1 MADDAFDQLFR
12 FTIQVQPLFEVL
24 FKKHFWIITV
34 LMTAILALITALII
48 NAMIAGQIRAQS
60 PMASGT
66 VRSSEVG
73 DPTASIRTQDPLLSE
88 SLTNERMF
96 NADPPPVSEFDSAS
110 IETEDE
116 STETESDE
124 PLKEGEGCKHNLT
137 DLNIELLGT
146 LVTENQEDSLA
157 TTKMSGETKLAR
169 IGAEL
174 DEGVTLAGIA
184 RTYIV
189 IEREDSFECVLLWG
203 EKPTKSNRPG
213 RLSSVSGG
221 RNRYQSPTAR
231 PPRKPNP
238 RNRKQNNNANKR
250 KRKDYSRGVA
260 KVAEWDYKIDRTM
273 LDEELSD
280 MTQLTQGAKVVPN
293 IVGGKYRGFRLVGV
307 RSNSLYRAIGLQSGD
322 SIRRVNGVEI
332 DSPTKALQ
340 LFEQLRKS
348 NSIAV
353 DIDRRGQPK
362 TLNYTVQ

>member
-1 MADDAFDQLFR
+1 
-12 FTIQVQPLFEVL
+12 
-24 FKKHFWIITV
+24 
-34 LMTAILALITALII
+34 MTAILALITALII
-48 NAMIAGQIRAQS
+48 NAKIAGQIRAQS
-60 PMASGT
+60 PLASGK
-66 VRSSEVG
+66 VHSSEVG
-73 DPTASIRTQDPLLSE
+73 DPIASIRAQDPLLSE

-96 NADPPPVSEFDSAS
+96 NADPPPISEFDLAS
-110 IETEDE
+110 NEDE
-116 STETESDE
+116 ENENDSEDE
-124 PLKEGEGCKHNLT
+124 DPEKLKEGDGCKHNIS
-137 DLNIELLGT
+137 DLNIDLLGT
-146 LVTENQEDSLA
+146 LVAENEEDSLA

-169 IGAEL
+169 IGLEI
-174 DEGVTLAGIA
+174 DEGVKVVGIA

-203 EKPTKSNRPG
+203 ERRPASNRTG
-213 RLSSVSGG
+213 RLSSSSGARG
-221 RNRYQSPTAR
+221 RYQSPTAR

-238 RNRKQNNNANKR
+238 RDRNRNTNRNKPA
-250 KRKDYSRGVA
+250 RKDYSRGVA

-322 SIRRVNGVEI
+322 SIRRVNGIEI

-348 NSIAV
+348 NQISV